1 MTTPPRSATL
11 FAALLKYWRGL
22 RGMTQLDLAL
32 AADVSTRHLSYL
44 ENGRA
49 KPSREMVLVL
59 GAKLDLPLREQNAF
73 FEAAGFA
80 PPFPEPSV
88 DGELD
93 PPIAFALERMFAH
106 HEPYPMVAMNRRY
119 DILRHNH
126 GFAKL
131 IAPLGAEAL
140 SKPLNAFH
148 MLFDP
153 ALARPLVVDW
163 PRTARALL
171 SRLHRE
177 SLHRPKDPSLASLL
191 EEMLAYP
198 DVPAEWRQPDFA
210 TASLP
215 TFSLGLRWGG
225 ATLRLLTTVT
235 AFSAPGNVTLEE
247 LQIEA
252 YFPLDEAT
260 ERTFESMRAR

>member
-1 MTTPPRSATL
+1 MSATPPSATL

-49 KPSREMVLVL
+49 KPSQEMVLVL
-59 GAKLDLPLREQNAF
+59 GAKLDVPLREQNAF
-73 FEAAGFA
+73 FQAAGFPA
-80 PPFPEPSV
+80 PFPEPSL

-93 PPIAFALERMFAH
+93 PSIAFALERMFAH
-106 HEPYPMVAMNRRY
+106 HEPYPMAAMNRRY

-126 GFAKL
+126 GFDRL
-131 IAPLGAEAL
+131 LGVLGGERPT
-140 SKPLNAFH
+140 PLNAFH
-148 MLFDP
+148 LLFHP
-153 ALARPLVVDW
+153 ELARPFVVDW
-163 PRTARALL
+163 PRTARGLL

-177 SLHRPKDPSLASLL
+177 ALHRPEDPRLKELL
-191 EEMLAYP
+191 DEMLAYP
-198 DVPAEWRQPDFA
+198 DVPPAWRQPDFA
-210 TASLP
+210 VANRP
-215 TFSLGLRWGG
+215 TF
-225 ATLRLLTTVT
+225 TLRFRFQGITLRFLTTMT
-235 AFSAPGNVTLEE
+235 TFSAPNDVTLDE

-260 ERTFESMRAR
+260 ERAFADSAL